1 MKKVI
6 FQILLILLIMIV
18 GMLSICMPEV
28 NADSKAGINC
38 PGSVKKGENF
48 SVSLILPSNA
58 YAAEST
64 ITVKFSDGTTST
76 ARLVYYSGMSDF
88 PNSVTFNAKVEGTAT
103 VTASAIII
111 SDSAGNTVENGGS
124 KSQTL
129 NIESN
134 ATTPPAQEPS
144 NPSTPSTPTDNNSS
158 NNNSQVTFTDVN
170 ETVYATT
177 SCNVRQSY
185 STSSAKLGQVKQG
198 TALKRTGV
206 GSNGW
211 SRIEY
216 NGQTAY
222 ISSQYVTTTAP
233 AAEEVKFTDV
243 NETLYATQSCNLRQS
258 WSTDSEKVGYLTEGQ
273 EVTRTGVADNG
284 WSRIKYNGKE
294 VYVATRLLTKEKPD
308 ETDENEVDN
317 TVTNEIVDE
326 NQTDLEVIQSEIG
339 VIPDVG
345 NNIAETMYFV
355 VTMLAIGLVCGGIY
369 YININKNDKDV

>member
-1 MKKVI
+1 M
-6 FQILLILLIMIV
+6 
-18 GMLSICMPEV
+18 
-28 NADSKAGINC
+28 
-38 PGSVKKGENF
+38 
-48 SVSLILPSNA
+48 SN
-58 YAAEST
+58 
-64 ITVKFSDGTTST
+64 
-76 ARLVYYSGMSDF
+76 F

-134 ATTPPAQEPS
+134 TPTPPSQEPS
-144 NPSTPSTPTDNNSS
+144 NPSTPSTPTDNN
-158 NNNSQVTFTDVN
+158 NNNNQVSFTSVN

-177 SCNVRQSY
+177 NCNIRQSY
-185 STSSAKLGQVKQG
+185 STNSAKLGQVSQG

-206 GSNGW
+206 GNNGW

-233 AAEEVKFTDV
+233 AKEEVKFTDV

-308 ETDENEVDN
+308 ETSENEVNN
-317 TVTNEIVDE
+317 TITNEIVDE
-326 NQTDLEVIQSEIG
+326 NQTDLEIIQSEIG

-345 NNIAETMYFV
+345 NNIAVTTYFI
-355 VTMLAIGLVCGGIY
+355 VTVLAIGLVCGGIY
-369 YININKNDKDV
+369 YININKKDKDV

>member
-1 MKKVI
+1 MKKGI
-6 FQILLILLIMIV
+6 FQILLILLIMTLV
-18 GMLSICMPEV
+18 MLTIGITEV

-76 ARLVYYSGMSDF
+76 ARLVFYSGMSNF

-111 SDSAGNTVENGGS
+111 SDSAGNTVDNGGS

-129 NIESN
+129 YIESY
-134 ATTPPAQEPS
+134 TPTPPSQEPS
-144 NPSTPSTPTDNNSS
+144 NPSTPSTPTDNN
-158 NNNSQVTFTDVN
+158 NNNNQVSFTSVN

-177 SCNVRQSY
+177 NCNIRQSY
-185 STSSAKLGQVKQG
+185 STNSAKLGQVSQG

-206 GSNGW
+206 GNNGW

-233 AAEEVKFTDV
+233 AKEEVKFTDV

-308 ETDENEVDN
+308 ETSENEVNN
-317 TVTNEIVDE
+317 TITNEIVDE
-326 NQTDLEVIQSEIG
+326 NQTDLEIIQSEIG

-345 NNIAETMYFV
+345 NNIAVTTYFI
-355 VTMLAIGLVCGGIY
+355 VTVLAIGLVCGGIY
-369 YININKNDKDV
+369 YININKKDKDV